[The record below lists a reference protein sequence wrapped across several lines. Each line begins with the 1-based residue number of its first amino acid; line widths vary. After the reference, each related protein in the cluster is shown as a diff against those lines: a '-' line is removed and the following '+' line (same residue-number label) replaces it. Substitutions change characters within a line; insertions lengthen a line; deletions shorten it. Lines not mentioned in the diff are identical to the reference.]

1 MMLQVSD
8 LNVHYGQVQALRD
21 VSLEVSEGSITGVV
35 GSNCAGKTS
44 LLNAVMGLLHPSGG
58 TILFE
63 EREITSLPIHL
74 RVTRGIVLVPENRHL
89 FGSLSVF
96 GNLESGA
103 FKTKDR
109 DEIRKGLE
117 EVYSMFPIL
126 KERRKQ
132 LAGSLSG
139 GEQQML
145 AIGRGLMSKPRLLM
159 LDEPSNGLA
168 PAFVE
173 KIFETVK
180 TVNDAGVAVLLVE
193 QNVSKSL
200 EIADKAFVMENGS
213 IVLQGTGQELLNNE
227 RVKRAYLGL

>member
-1 MMLQVSD
+1 MLQVSHLD
-8 LNVHYGQVQALRD
+8 VHYGQVQVLRD
-21 VSLEVSEGSITGVV
+21 ISFEVPEGSITGVI

-44 LLNAVMGLLHPSGG
+44 LLNAVMGLLHPSAG
-58 TILFE
+58 TIFFE
-63 EREITSLPIHL
+63 EKEVTSLPTHL
-74 RVTRGIVLVPENRHL
+74 RVAQGIVLVPENRHL
-89 FGSLSVF
+89 FQNLSVF
-96 GNLESGA
+96 ENLESGA

-109 DEIRKGLE
+109 DEVRKGLE

-132 LAGSLSG
+132 LASSLSG

-168 PAFVE
+168 PAMVE

-180 TVNDAGVAVLLVE
+180 TINEAGVTVLLVE
-193 QNVSKSL
+193 QNVNKSL
-200 EIADKAFVMENGS
+200 GIADKAFVIENGN
-213 IVLQGTGQELLNNE
+213 IVLEGIGKELLNNE
-227 RVKRAYLGL
+227 HVKRAYLGL

>member
-1 MMLQVSD
+1 
-8 LNVHYGQVQALRD
+8 
-21 VSLEVSEGSITGVV
+21 
-35 GSNCAGKTS
+35 
-44 LLNAVMGLLHPSGG
+44 
-58 TILFE
+58 
-63 EREITSLPIHL
+63 
-74 RVTRGIVLVPENRHL
+74 
-89 FGSLSVF
+89 
-96 GNLESGA
+96 
-103 FKTKDR
+103 
-109 DEIRKGLE
+109 
-117 EVYSMFPIL
+117 MFPIL